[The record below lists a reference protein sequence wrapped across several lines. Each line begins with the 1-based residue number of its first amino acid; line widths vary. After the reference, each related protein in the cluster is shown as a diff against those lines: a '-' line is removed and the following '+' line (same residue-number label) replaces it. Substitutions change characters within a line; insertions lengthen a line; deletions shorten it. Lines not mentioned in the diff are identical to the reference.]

1 MIYSNPDSRVIL
13 FTDIQERDKPV
24 MDFLY
29 FLRILL
35 VCIFQFFKSTRS
47 IYIIS
52 RIDSHLFRV
61 LSSHVCYF
69 RIEMHIGNQRNHIS
83 LATQSDINVHQV
95 FGFFDALG
103 CEADILSTCIN
114 NTFRLF
120 HTSLCILRRR
130 VRHRLDTNRIG
141 AAQRHSPNIYFCGF
155 SSKII
160 E

>member
-1 MIYSNPDSRVIL
+1 MIHTDPDRSVIL
-13 FTDIQERDKPV
+13 LTDIQERDKPV

-35 VCIFQFFKSTRS
+35 VCIFQFLKSTRS
-47 IYIIS
+47 IYIVS
-52 RIDSHLFRV
+52 RIDAHLFRI
-61 LSSHVCYF
+61 LSSYIRHF
-69 RIEMHIGNQRNHIS
+69 RIEMHIGNQWNHIS
-83 LATQSDINVHQV
+83 LTTQSDIDIHQILR
-95 FGFFDALG
+95 FLDTLR
-103 CEADILSTCIN
+103 CEADILATCIN

-120 HTSLCILRRR
+120 HTSLCVLCRRIG
-130 VRHRLDTNRIG
+130 HRLDTNRIG